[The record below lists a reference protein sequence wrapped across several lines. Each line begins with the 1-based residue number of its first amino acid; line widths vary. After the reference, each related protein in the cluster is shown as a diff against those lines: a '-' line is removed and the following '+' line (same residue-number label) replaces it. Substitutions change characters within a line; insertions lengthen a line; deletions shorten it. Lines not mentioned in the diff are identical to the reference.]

1 MMNFAYSKK
10 ERLRSKIL
18 IDKIFENG
26 QKLYN
31 SNLKIIWLAHIL
43 PEQVPVQSLVSVSK
57 RRFKRAN
64 KRNLLKR
71 RLREAFRKNK
81 NDFYKSIEN
90 EGIQIAL
97 VIIYNSDSLSDFKA
111 IEKNLL
117 TAFGNIKSKISSGK
131 FAM

>member
-1 MMNFAYSKK
+1 MNFAYPKI

-18 IDKIFENG
+18 IDKVFENG
-26 QKLYN
+26 RKQYN

-90 EGIQIAL
+90 AGIQIAL
-97 VIIYNSDSLSDFKA
+97 VIIYNSDSLSDFKS
-111 IEKNLL
+111 IEENLL
-117 TAFGNIKSKISSGK
+117 TAFENIKSKISSGK

>member
-1 MMNFAYSKK
+1 MNFAYPKK

-18 IDKIFENG
+18 IDKIFESG
-26 QKLYN
+26 LKQYN
-31 SNLKIIWLAHIL
+31 SNLKIIWLPHIL

-90 EGIQIAL
+90 AGIQIAL
-97 VIIYNSDSLSDFKA
+97 VIIYNSDSLSDFKSL
-111 IEKNLL
+111 EKNLL
-117 TAFGNIKSKISSGK
+117 IAFESIKSKISSGK